1 MAYRSNLLNSNISPE
16 SLARGLGWFSIG
28 LGLSELFM
36 TRKISRAAGLPGKEG
51 VLRVY
56 GAREIGQ
63 GVGILASKHAN
74 TLSPWI
80 WLRVAGD
87 ALDIA
92 TAATGLRTGNPRK
105 GRAVL
110 TLLAL
115 AGVTMVDA
123 VCATE
128 LNAKS
133 KRQARRLNTRDYS
146 DRSGFPEPPE
156 QMRGVAR
163 DSATQRVPRKP
174 EPAQPRLS
182 S

>member
-1 MAYRSNLLNSNISPE
+1 MAYRNHIFNRTTSAE

-28 LGLSELFM
+28 LGLAEVLM
-36 TRKISRAAGLPGKEG
+36 TRKVSRAAGLPDKEG

-56 GAREIGQ
+56 GMREIGQ
-63 GVGILASKHAN
+63 GVGILASKHPH
-74 TLSPWI
+74 TLAPWI

-92 TAATGLRTGNPRK
+92 TVASALRANNPKK

-115 AGVTMVDA
+115 AAVTAVDA
-123 VCATE
+123 VCAKE
-128 LNAKS
+128 LVEKS
-133 KRQARRLNTRDYS
+133 RRMTHVHRDYS
-146 DRSGFPEPPE
+146 DRSGFPKPPE
-156 QMRGVAR
+156 QMRGIAR
-163 DSATQRVPRKP
+163 DSAVQRVPRKP

>member
-1 MAYRSNLLNSNISPE
+1 MPYRNMLNSNLSPE

-28 LGLSELFM
+28 LGLAELLM
-36 TRKISRAAGLPGKEG
+36 TRKVSNAAGLPGKEG
-51 VLRVY
+51 VLRAY

-63 GVGILASKHAN
+63 GVGILASKHPN
-74 TLSPWI
+74 TLAPWI

-92 TAATGLRTGNPRK
+92 TAATGLRAGNPKK
-105 GRAVL
+105 GRVVL
-110 TLLAL
+110 TLLTLGA
-115 AGVTMVDA
+115 VTMVDA

-128 LNAKS
+128 LNQKS

-146 DRSGFPEPPE
+146 DRSGFPKPPE

-174 EPAQPRLS
+174 EPVQPRLS